1 MRERIRDL
9 ERLHHIDECIDNV
22 MAFLKDKTFEEME
35 ADKMCLH
42 AVVYNI
48 MIIGE
53 AANMLTK
60 EFREEHPEVPWR
72 SITDMRN
79 VLVHGYY
86 TASPCS
92 SGRLTQRTFFL
103 SKNKFPSI
111 LQRYNRLYNT
121 FCQTKTHCQ

>member
-1 MRERIRDL
+1 MIKSWCMRERTKDTDRLYHIEESIKHVMDFL
-9 ERLHHIDECIDNV
+9 EG
-22 MAFLKDKTFEEME
+22 KTFEEMKN
-35 ADKMCLH
+35 DVMCFH

-72 SITDMRN
+72 NIIDMRN

-86 TASPCS
+86 IASPLFIWETYTHDLEPLHEQVK
-92 SGRLTQRTFFL
+92 GYI
-103 SKNKFPSI
+103 KE
-111 LQRYNRLYNT
+111 LQEIP
-121 FCQTKTHCQ
+121 